1 MSYSTWHFITPSPSL
16 GWLFRNMVL
25 PRFVSMWQEML
36 RIHICDFDCL
46 EIVQWILSQDWCFIS
61 TVYCYITRTDFNMS
75 TVPAHTRAGDIF
87 STTTPNCRP
96 VTAAHELVTQ
106 SRLRYL
112 STVVSR
118 PPLRFFRLAV
128 PVAPEPRRAPPMY
141 WPRTSHRRPPFF
153 FRGAATPR
161 PFVTWATS
169 STAQFEL
176 SHPSVRTIP
185 TEQSIIRSTAP
196 NSVAAVNLAAYSA
209 GKSIT

>member
-1 MSYSTWHFITPSPSL
+1 
-16 GWLFRNMVL
+16 
-25 PRFVSMWQEML
+25 L

-118 PPLRFFRLAV
+118 PPLRFF
-128 PVAPEPRRAPPMY
+128 
-141 WPRTSHRRPPFF
+141 SSRRPG
-153 FRGAATPR
+153 RARTATRASYVLAAHEPSTSAVLLPR
-161 PFVTWATS
+161 CSHATS
-169 STAQFEL
+169 VRNL
-176 SHPSVRTIP
+176 SDIIYRTIR
-185 TEQSIIRSTAP
+185 T
-196 NSVAAVNLAAYSA
+196 
-209 GKSIT
+209 